1 MACGIFNQELLDVS
15 LLRPSIFE
23 FVLLSYSVYWMS
35 TKCGVRN
42 PMGNMNAFALEDQ
55 DQDFQLGVPFSFT
68 QGKGDG
74 LQIRKSVARLEENKI
89 TMDQLSI

>member
-1 MACGIFNQELLDVS
+1 MWSQKPN
-15 LLRPSIFE
+15 
-23 FVLLSYSVYWMS
+23 
-35 TKCGVRN
+35 GVIN
-42 PMGNMNAFALEDQ
+42 VKNMNAFALEDQ

-89 TMDQLSI
+89 IMDQLSI